1 MAIMNSTTLVW
12 IDDLTIKPAPI
23 LAEFERQGLKII
35 RVSEADLKDTEITNA
50 DVIVVRV
57 STNIKLVSRIRARLA
72 RLNSI
77 APLIARVD
85 RIDFELAIQAM
96 RKGATTVVPAEQQ
109 AMVDWDETLTII
121 ESSDSQPRSAFIFA
135 DPVSRKLLA
144 LTERVAKVDVTVLLT
159 GPTGSGKE
167 VLAKILHDASPRHSG
182 PFVAFN
188 CAAMP
193 ENLVEDMLFG
203 HEKGSFTGA
212 IKEQP
217 GLFEQAQGGTI
228 FLDEIGEMSYHLQV
242 KLLRILQERNVTRL
256 GAQKPID
263 LDIRIVAATNRNLK
277 AAIMERRF
285 REDLYFRLSAFKI
298 TIPSL
303 NQRPLD
309 ILPLAEQFISH
320 QAISGPRTTL
330 SVEAQQSLVEYH
342 WPGNVRELQNV
353 IMRALVITQ
362 QSAIDRCHLIFDDI
376 TIIDGVDFPDTGP
389 TRRAESRLDYTDMGQ
404 SSNSLFEPLSKAVKS
419 SEYQSIMTAL
429 KNSCS
434 RDQAA
439 ESLGISTRT
448 LRHKLQRLREEG
460 MSVTRA
466 YAR

>member
-1 MAIMNSTTLVW
+1 MNSTKLIW
-12 IDDLTIKPAPI
+12 IDHLLAEPAPI
-23 LAEFERQGLKII
+23 LADLAGQGLEII
-35 RVSEADLKDTEITNA
+35 QTTEANLTDTEIIES
-50 DVIVVRV
+50 DVFVVRV
-57 STNIKLVSRIRARLA
+57 STDIKLVSRLQARLSH
-72 RLNSI
+72 LNSA
-77 APLIARVD
+77 APVIARVA
-85 RIDFELAIQAM
+85 RSDFELAIQAM
-96 RKGATTVVPAEQQ
+96 RKGVTTVVPAEQQ
-109 AMVDWDETLTII
+109 ASADWIQTLSII
-121 ESSDSQPRSAFIFA
+121 KFSEPHSRSAFIFA
-135 DPVSRKLLA
+135 DPVSRNLLA

-182 PFVAFN
+182 PFIAFN

-212 IKEQP
+212 TKEQP

-228 FLDEIGEMSYHLQV
+228 FLDEIGEMAFHLQV
-242 KLLRILQERNVTRL
+242 KLLRILQERNITRL

-277 AAIMERRF
+277 VAIMERSF

-298 TIPSL
+298 TIPAL
-303 NQRPLD
+303 KLRTLD
-309 ILPLAEQFISH
+309 ILPLAEQFIS
-320 QAISGPRTTL
+320 QQEVSGQRTTL
-330 SVEAQQSLVEYH
+330 SAEAQQSLVEYH

-362 QSAIDRCHLIFDDI
+362 QSVIDRCHLIFDDI
-376 TIIDGVDFPDTGP
+376 TAIDDEDYPNMGP
-389 TRRAESRLDYTDMGQ
+389 TSRAESSFDYTGTGQ
-404 SSNSLFEPLSKAVKS
+404 SSNSLFEPLSKAIKS
-419 SEYQSIMTAL
+419 SEHQTIMTAL
-429 KNSCS
+429 KNSRS

>member
-1 MAIMNSTTLVW
+1 
-12 IDDLTIKPAPI
+12 
-23 LAEFERQGLKII
+23 
-35 RVSEADLKDTEITNA
+35 
-50 DVIVVRV
+50 
-57 STNIKLVSRIRARLA
+57 
-72 RLNSI
+72 
-77 APLIARVD
+77 
-85 RIDFELAIQAM
+85 
-96 RKGATTVVPAEQQ
+96 
-109 AMVDWDETLTII
+109 
-121 ESSDSQPRSAFIFA
+121 
-135 DPVSRKLLA
+135 
-144 LTERVAKVDVTVLLT
+144 
-159 GPTGSGKE
+159 
-167 VLAKILHDASPRHSG
+167 
-182 PFVAFN
+182 
-188 CAAMP
+188 
-193 ENLVEDMLFG
+193 
-203 HEKGSFTGA
+203 
-212 IKEQP
+212 
-217 GLFEQAQGGTI
+217 
-228 FLDEIGEMSYHLQV
+228 
-242 KLLRILQERNVTRL
+242 
-256 GAQKPID
+256 
-263 LDIRIVAATNRNLK
+263 
-277 AAIMERRF
+277 MERRF

-389 TRRAESRLDYTDMGQ
+389 TRRAESRFDYTDMGQ

>member
-1 MAIMNSTTLVW
+1 MNSTKLIW
-12 IDDLTIKPAPI
+12 IDHLLAEPAPI
-23 LAEFERQGLKII
+23 LADLVGQGLEII
-35 RVSEADLKDTEITNA
+35 QTTEANLTDTEIIES
-50 DVIVVRV
+50 DVFVVRV
-57 STNIKLVSRIRARLA
+57 STDIKLVSRLQARLSH
-72 RLNSI
+72 LNSA
-77 APLIARVD
+77 APVIARVA
-85 RIDFELAIQAM
+85 RSDFELAIQAM
-96 RKGATTVVPAEQQ
+96 RKGVTTVVPAEQQ
-109 AMVDWDETLTII
+109 ASADWIQTLSII
-121 ESSDSQPRSAFIFA
+121 KFSEPHSRSAFIFA
-135 DPVSRKLLA
+135 DPVSRNLLA

-182 PFVAFN
+182 PFIAFN

-212 IKEQP
+212 TKEQP

-228 FLDEIGEMSYHLQV
+228 FLDEIGEMAFHLQV
-242 KLLRILQERNVTRL
+242 KLLRILQERNITRL

-277 AAIMERRF
+277 VAIMERSF

-298 TIPSL
+298 TIPAL
-303 NQRPLD
+303 KLRTLD
-309 ILPLAEQFISH
+309 ILPLAEQFIS
-320 QAISGPRTTL
+320 QQEVSGQRTTL
-330 SVEAQQSLVEYH
+330 SAEAQQSLVEYH

-362 QSAIDRCHLIFDDI
+362 QSVIDRCHLIFDDI
-376 TIIDGVDFPDTGP
+376 TAIDDEDYPNMRP
-389 TRRAESRLDYTDMGQ
+389 TSRAESSFDYTGTGQ
-404 SSNSLFEPLSKAVKS
+404 SSNSLFEPLSKAIKS
-419 SEYQSIMTAL
+419 SEHQTIMTAL
-429 KNSCS
+429 KNSRS

>member
-1 MAIMNSTTLVW
+1 MNSTKLIW
-12 IDDLTIKPAPI
+12 IDHLMAEPAPI
-23 LAEFERQGLKII
+23 LADLAGQGLEII
-35 RVSEADLKDTEITNA
+35 QTTEANLTDTEIIES
-50 DVIVVRV
+50 DVFVVRV
-57 STNIKLVSRIRARLA
+57 STDIKLVSRLQARLSH
-72 RLNSI
+72 LNSA
-77 APLIARVD
+77 APVIARVA
-85 RIDFELAIQAM
+85 RSDFELAIQAM
-96 RKGATTVVPAEQQ
+96 RKGVTTVVPAEQQ
-109 AMVDWDETLTII
+109 ASADWIQTLSII
-121 ESSDSQPRSAFIFA
+121 KFSEPHSRSAFIFA
-135 DPVSRKLLA
+135 DPVSRNLLA

-182 PFVAFN
+182 PFIAFN

-212 IKEQP
+212 TKEQP

-228 FLDEIGEMSYHLQV
+228 FLDEIGEMAFHLQV
-242 KLLRILQERNVTRL
+242 KLLRILQERNITRL

-277 AAIMERRF
+277 VAIMERSF

-298 TIPSL
+298 TIPAL
-303 NQRPLD
+303 KLRTLD
-309 ILPLAEQFISH
+309 ILPLAEQFIS
-320 QAISGPRTTL
+320 QQEVSGQRTTL
-330 SVEAQQSLVEYH
+330 SAEAQQSLVEYH

-362 QSAIDRCHLIFDDI
+362 QSVIDRCHLIFDDI
-376 TIIDGVDFPDTGP
+376 TAIDDEDYPNMRP
-389 TRRAESRLDYTDMGQ
+389 TSRAESSFDYTGTGQ
-404 SSNSLFEPLSKAVKS
+404 SSNSLFEPLSKAIKS
-419 SEYQSIMTAL
+419 SEHQTIMTAL
-429 KNSCS
+429 KNSRS